1 MSKPATTMA
10 EFSRKPD
17 SQKRSLMVLTA
28 KDAATSLITR
38 YFYFSDIA
46 GELSGIYWH
55 PMIEA
60 IPDMTYNSRAIG
72 GNPSPSWSDAK
83 LRNEDGYDISHDR
96 TGIYMEDLGTTWI
109 VQDQPV
115 WCYFAGDS
123 LPLSEYK
130 QVFGGTCQGVKRTD
144 SGPVLDLSG
153 LENQIKRKTVGS
165 NKITVAAYPN
175 CGANAGK
182 SKPVAIGYC
191 INCEPVIVDFSA
203 YRYMFHENASAILYG
218 VYSNGVTL
226 TTPGQYTNNGDG
238 TFTLTA
244 PPTGRITCSLGGPY
258 QFTPWASVLS
268 GVLQTWGGI
277 SSGQID
283 AAAVA
288 AANVVLPYHVSRFV
302 MTETPVF
309 EVVKALSEGVPAWWG
324 FQKTGIFSMREVSEP
339 SARPTD
345 WKISSDVSSEI
356 PVAFLDG
363 SLTVAQ
369 TGVPIYRTNAQYLEN
384 NAPTTT
390 NQLSVTLTEAQKM
403 FFVDKYKKDYYQ
415 DLSVLIPYPLAGTTE
430 ITLRSYSV
438 THAVSASTKWVN
450 LLKVPRKL
458 VRLTVKAMNLEY
470 EIGDIVEVTYKTE
483 LTDGSAWY
491 RHGLNATKRM
501 ITSIR
506 ENYSGAEITLELWG

>member
-96 TGIYMEDLGTTWI
+96 TGIYMEDLGPTWI

-115 WCYFAGDS
+115 LCYFAGDA

-130 QVFGGTCQGVKRTD
+130 QVFGGTCQGVKRAD

-153 LENQIKRKTVGS
+153 LENQIKRKTIGS

-175 CGANAGK
+175 CGTNVGK
-182 SKPVAIGYC
+182 SKPVAIGTCY
-191 INCEPVIVDFSA
+191 NVEPVLVNTTT
-203 YRYMFHENASAILYG
+203 YQYMFHENGSATLG
-218 VYSNGVTL
+218 PVYANGLTL
-226 TTPGQYTNNGDG
+226 TPAQYTNNLDG
-238 TFTLTA
+238 TFTLVA
-244 PPTGRITCSLGGPY
+244 APTGRITCTVGGLY
-258 QFTPWASVLS
+258 YTAAGFGSVVS

-277 SSGQID
+277 LPAQID
-283 AAAVA
+283 AAAITA
-288 AANVVLPYHVSRFV
+288 ADSALPFQVMAYVQSETSVFDVVTV
-302 MTETPVF
+302 
-309 EVVKALSEGVPAWWG
+309 LSDGIPAWWG
-324 FQKTGIFSMREVSEP
+324 FQKTGIFSMREVIEP

-356 PVAFLDG
+356 PVAFLEG
-363 SLTVAQ
+363 SLTVGQA
-369 TGVPIYRTNAQYLEN
+369 GVPIYRTNANYYKN
-384 NAPTTT
+384 WSATTQ
-390 NQLSVTLTEAQKM
+390 NQLNATLTENQKLAFIM
-403 FFVDKYKKDYYQ
+403 RFRKDYYQ
-415 DLSVLIPYPLAGTTE
+415 DLSVLTPYPNAATKE
-430 ITLRSYSV
+430 ITINTVGASQ
-438 THAVSASTKWVN
+438 AVLAATKWVN
-450 LLKVPRKL
+450 LLKIPRRV

-491 RHGLNATKRM
+491 RHGLNATKLM
-501 ITSIR
+501 ITSIK
-506 ENYSGAEITLELWG
+506 ENYSRAEITLELWG